1 MSDLTETT
9 ELGDEHY
16 DQPNEAVKEAVDTAE
31 SDNREP
37 IDPETDIREADDHV
51 DHWTDLQFV
60 YLAIALAIVT
70 AIEVALS
77 YMVDDLGPVFLP
89 LLLFLMLIK
98 FFSVVFYFMHLKF
111 DNRWFSIL
119 FYMGLFLAVGV
130 YVAALMTFKFFNP

>member
-1 MSDLTETT
+1 MSTDTVHDRDDSRDSHDSHDDTLADGATDL
-9 ELGDEHY
+9 
-16 DQPNEAVKEAVDTAE
+16 
-31 SDNREP
+31 
-37 IDPETDIREADDHV
+37 READDHV

-70 AIEVALS
+70 GIEVALS
-77 YMVDDLGPVFLP
+77 YMVDDLGAFFLP
-89 LLLFLMLIK
+89 LLLILMLVK

-119 FYMGLFLAVGV
+119 FYMGLFLAIGV